1 MFFGKFL
8 FIKPVT
14 VSLKPLN
21 ADEFP
26 LMQSSA
32 KSASGPGLLGT
43 LRSLAR
49 GYAPALRM
57 IPAGSFSA
65 VVQTIW
71 CHTPL
76 SNPVAAW
83 RK

>member
-1 MFFGKFL
+1 MM
-8 FIKPVT
+8 

-26 LMQSSA
+26 SMQSSA
-32 KSASGPGLLGT
+32 KSASGPGLPET
-43 LRSLAR
+43 LRVMAQ
-49 GYAPALRM
+49 GCAPALRM

-65 VVQTIW
+65 VAPTVC